1 MSASQKENLAASPL
15 IELKSSSFTLPILK
29 LFGNDLA
36 VIAEQLS
43 RIVEQAPDF
52 FRNTPIVMDLSPLA
66 AASRQIDFVGVVSL
80 CRDLGI
86 VPIGV
91 RGGNTEHNRSAESL
105 AMAILADRSSKHE
118 AAPQPKPAVPAKP
131 ASNSDHAPPSA
142 ANATRLITQPIRSG
156 QRVHA
161 EGGDLIVT
169 AHVSAGAEI
178 IADGHIHVY
187 GSLRGRALAG
197 AKGDTTSRIFCND
210 LQAELIAIA
219 GQYQVSENMDNSIRG
234 LPVQVYLENLS
245 LMIHPL

>member
-1 MSASQKENLAASPL
+1 MSASQKENLAESPL
-15 IELKSSSFTLPILK
+15 IELKSSSFTLPILM

-36 VIAEQLS
+36 VIGEQLS
-43 RIVEQAPDF
+43 RTVERAPDF

-66 AASRQIDFVGVVSL
+66 AESQQVDFAGVVSL
-80 CRDLGI
+80 CRDLGM

-91 RGGNTEHNRSAESL
+91 RGGNTEHNRAAEAL
-105 AMAILADRSSKHE
+105 AMAILADRSAKRE
-118 AAPQPKPAVPAKP
+118 TAPPPKPAAPAEAAAKR
-131 ASNSDHAPPSA
+131 DHAPPSA
-142 ANATRLITQPIRSG
+142 GNATRLITQPIRSG

-187 GSLRGRALAG
+187 GTLRGRALAG
-197 AKGDTTSRIFCND
+197 AKGDTASRIFCND

-219 GQYQVSENMDNSIRG
+219 GQYQVSENMDDSIRG

>member
-1 MSASQKENLAASPL
+1 MSAPQKENPAESLL

-36 VIAEQLS
+36 LIGEQLS
-43 RIVEQAPDF
+43 RTVEQAPDF
-52 FRNTPIVMDLSPLA
+52 FRNTPIVIDLSPLA
-66 AASRQIDFVGVVSL
+66 EESRQIDFAGVVSL
-80 CRDLGI
+80 CRDLGM
-86 VPIGV
+86 VPIGM
-91 RGGNTEHNRSAESL
+91 RGGNAEHNHSAKAL
-105 AMAILADRSSKHE
+105 AMAILADRSTKHR
-118 AAPQPKPAVPAKP
+118 AAQPPKPAAPAEAEAK
-131 ASNSDHAPPSA
+131 NDHPPPSA
-142 ANATRLITQPIRSG
+142 GNATRLITQPIRSG

-161 EGGDLIVT
+161 EGSDLIVT

-187 GSLRGRALAG
+187 GTLRGRALAG

-219 GQYQVSENMDNSIRG
+219 GQYQVSENMDDSIRG
-234 LPVQVYLENLS
+234 LPVQVYLENHS

>member
-1 MSASQKENLAASPL
+1 MSASQKGNLAESPL

-36 VIAEQLS
+36 VIGEQLN
-43 RIVEQAPDF
+43 RTVKQAPDF

-66 AASRQIDFVGVVSL
+66 EKSQQVEFAGVVSL
-80 CRDLGI
+80 CRDLGM

-91 RGGNTEHNRSAESL
+91 RGGSQAHNRSAEAL
-105 AMAILADRSSKHE
+105 GMAILADRSSDRK
-118 AAPQPKPAVPAKP
+118 AAQHPAPAPSTEPAPSSEQVPP
-131 ASNSDHAPPSA
+131 RFDNA
-142 ANATRLITQPIRSG
+142 AMLVTQPIRSG

-187 GSLRGRALAG
+187 GTLRGRALAG
-197 AKGDTTSRIFCND
+197 AKGDTASRIFCNN
-210 LQAELIAIA
+210 LQAELVAIA
-219 GQYQVSENMDNSIRG
+219 GHYQVSDDMNDSVRG
-234 LPVQVYLENLS
+234 VPVQVYLENLS